1 MEVELHQLEGQGNV
15 LEDLEGQ
22 RVAKKSDVEKLN
34 EYLFRRESRN
44 VAKKD
49 EMERR
54 EREMVEGEAQL
65 QELLVKAEELRAAS
79 EQNKVSSC
87 EAERVSAL
95 IEEKMARLEA
105 KKSEVDEVDKE
116 LFQRELTISKMVGV
130 LDDLAKQANT
140 LALHED
146 LKSRDGDRI
155 MLPKTRFTKDKGA
168 SALPSEV
175 KPELNDLLKA
185 YRADVRGKERE
196 IQQQGDQVKHSKEV
210 LVSKR
215 QELESLRTLVGKVE
229 DEVEDSKK
237 TSKKSEEEL
246 ERQLAS
252 LKEEM
257 SALRRR
263 EVGDRQGKQREL
275 EEAIGQLNILKEE
288 RRRKKEEGDHF
299 LQEVLDQS
307 VTHME
312 HSTQQRDRY
321 KSLLPIF
328 RNDCRT
334 QSVPTLLLLFFFPS
348 LPYFWY
354 VDHIFVCQPHFWYID
369 HISGMSTINLVC

>member
-1 MEVELHQLEGQGNV
+1 M
-15 LEDLEGQ
+15 
-22 RVAKKSDVEKLN
+22 
-34 EYLFRRESRN
+34 
-44 VAKKD
+44 
-49 EMERR
+49 
-54 EREMVEGEAQL
+54 
-65 QELLVKAEELRAAS
+65 
-79 EQNKVSSC
+79 
-87 EAERVSAL
+87 
-95 IEEKMARLEA
+95 
-105 KKSEVDEVDKE
+105 
-116 LFQRELTISKMVGV
+116 
-130 LDDLAKQANT
+130 
-140 LALHED
+140 
-146 LKSRDGDRI
+146 
-155 MLPKTRFTKDKGA
+155 
-168 SALPSEV
+168 
-175 KPELNDLLKA
+175 
-185 YRADVRGKERE
+185 
-196 IQQQGDQVKHSKEV
+196 
-210 LVSKR
+210 SKR

-369 HISGMSTINLVC
+369 HISGMSTINLVS

>member
-1 MEVELHQLEGQGNV
+1 MGIDIERVHRLRKHGADLEVELHQLEGQGNV
-15 LEDLEGQ
+15 LEDLEHQ
-22 RVAKKSDVEKLN
+22 RVAKQSDVDKLN
-34 EYLFRRESRN
+34 DYLTRRESRN
-44 VAKKD
+44 QVKKED
-49 EMERR
+49 LERK
-54 EREMVEGEAQL
+54 EREVVEGGA
-65 QELLVKAEELRAAS
+65 ELEELKTKAEELRSAS

-87 EAERVSAL
+87 EAERITAL
-95 IEEKMARLEA
+95 IEEKKARLDT
-105 KKSEVDEVDKE
+105 KKAEVDEVDKE
-116 LFQRELTISKMVGV
+116 LFQKELTMSKMVGV

-140 LALHED
+140 LALNED
-146 LKSRDGDRI
+146 LKSRTGERI

-275 EEAIGQLNILKEE
+275 EEAIG
-288 RRRKKEEGDHF
+288 
-299 LQEVLDQS
+299 
-307 VTHME
+307 
-312 HSTQQRDRY
+312 
-321 KSLLPIF
+321 
-328 RNDCRT
+328 
-334 QSVPTLLLLFFFPS
+334 
-348 LPYFWY
+348 
-354 VDHIFVCQPHFWYID
+354 
-369 HISGMSTINLVC
+369 